1 MMSNLVFKGDLSPS
15 ELDMVEQLFRIR
27 KKKPLIAWLLWLC
40 TGIFG
45 GHRFYLKDPLGG
57 TIIIF
62 LSALTAASYFYL
74 AETALPVGLLPF
86 YIIEGCLALLLFI
99 DACTLFGKIRRT
111 NDQIEAKIIIQ
122 VANMS
127 KRS

>member
-15 ELDMVEQLFRIR
+15 ELDMVEQLFRIC

-45 GHRFYLKDPLGG
+45 GHRFYLRDPLGG
-57 TIIIF
+57 MIILLF
-62 LSALTAASYFYL
+62 SALTAVSYFYL
-74 AETALPVGLLPF
+74 AEASLTVGLLPF
-86 YIIEGCLALLLFI
+86 YITGGFLALLLFI
-99 DACTLFGKIRRT
+99 DACTLSGKIRRT
-111 NDQIEAKIIIQ
+111 NGQIEAKIIIE

-127 KRS
+127 RRS

>member
-1 MMSNLVFKGDLSPS
+1 MWNSYSGYAKKSHSP
-15 ELDMVEQLFRIR
+15 
-27 KKKPLIAWLLWLC
+27 PGLLWIC